1 MAAIPDSEDFTL
13 QDVQDCL
20 VNNDD
25 IIARGNVNTLAKCL
39 GAAPYPDLTN
49 EYGWDPLYE
58 GNRDRLSNFRNY
70 DHNASPTNYQISLIV
85 GLADPVSYEGAT
97 GNVTFRVSNL
107 PNSVTGT
114 VVSNASWIKFLD
126 SPATN
131 TNMVSGDITTITIDP
146 QPLLTSPERAG
157 TITVSSA
164 STGVTNSPRVYTIT
178 QEPGPDF
185 GGPIP

>member
-1 MAAIPDSEDFTL
+1 MAAIPDNDEFTL

-20 VNNDD
+20 INDDD
-25 IIARGNVNTLAKCL
+25 IIAPGNVNTLAKCL
-39 GAAPYPDLTN
+39 GSGVYPDLTN

-58 GNRDRLSNFRNY
+58 GSRDRLSNFRNY
-70 DHNASPTNYQISLIV
+70 DHNASAANYQISLIV
-85 GLADPVSYEGAT
+85 GLADPVSYNGVT
-97 GNVTFRVSNL
+97 GNITFRVSNL

-114 VVSNASWIKFLD
+114 IASNTSWIKFLD

-146 QPLLTSPERAG
+146 QPLSTSPERSG

-164 STGVTNSPRVYTIT
+164 STGVTNSPRVYTIN
-178 QEPGPDF
+178 QEAGPDH